1 MPALGL
7 SLLLVAVGAIFAF
20 AVNATVSGLDIQ
32 TVGIILMIV
41 GAVGVLAS
49 MLFWTSFA
57 PYGSHRADV
66 VRRDVVRRDVVT
78 ERDIP

>member
-7 SLLLVAVGAIFAF
+7 SLLLVALGAILAF

-32 TVGIILMIV
+32 AVGAILMIV
-41 GAVGVLAS
+41 GAIGGIAS

-66 VRRDVVRRDVVT
+66 VRRDVVRHDVVR
-78 ERDIP
+78 EHDIA

>member
-7 SLLLVAVGAIFAF
+7 SLLLVALGAILAF
-20 AVNATVSGLDIQ
+20 AVDATVSGLDIQ
-32 TVGIILMIV
+32 AVGLILMIV
-41 GAVGVLAS
+41 GAVGVIAS

-57 PYGSHRADV
+57 PYGSQRSDV

-78 ERDIP
+78 ERDIT

>member
-7 SLLLVAVGAIFAF
+7 SLLLVALGAILAF
-20 AVNATVSGLDIQ
+20 AVDVTVSGLDIQ
-32 TVGIILMIV
+32 VVGAILMIV

-57 PYGSHRADV
+57 PYGNRRSDV
-66 VRRDVVRRDVVT
+66 VRRDVVRRDVVR
-78 ERDIP
+78 EHDIA